1 MKCFCIIFLIVSSSV
16 FGQSIERQLYVRY
29 FKPLYPYEPA
39 VVREQH
45 MEELSEWRTDQWQH
59 DTLIKR
65 TKFAQFRADG
75 RPTFYALR
83 QPYGGDSLI
92 HTFQYDSLNNLV
104 EYKMWSSHNVS
115 HRGTKYNT
123 HYVFSYTG
131 NRLQKVQLYAYDESW
146 SSERMVYSD
155 TLTYSPD
162 LKYVTIN
169 NGKSVTKLQA
179 IGALLGRFQAVDKE
193 ELWKTKCQYADTSL
207 RILQRFYQ
215 IACLDEVLKAG
226 LNQQHI
232 LYQFNALNSGKLVYN
247 EADFSKQTVGFYLD
261 TVKKELY
268 SKSVT
273 SMSEPTSLADRFTH
287 TATLSHFTPSLQ
299 LDYTITTREVSRG
312 NYEYNGYNEYSI
324 DSIQSFY
331 TYTPFG
337 WQQQRTEYHYPTHL
351 MQLQTNGTVSE
362 KSSYMPNYV
371 LKEWVEWKR
380 RE

>member
-1 MKCFCIIFLIVSSSV
+1 MKYFFILFLLVSSSV
-16 FGQSIERQLYVRY
+16 FGQSIERQLYTRY
-29 FKPLYPYEPA
+29 FKALFPYEPA
-39 VVREQH
+39 MVREQKL
-45 MEELSEWRTDQWQH
+45 EEITEWRTDQWQH
-59 DTLIKR
+59 VTLTKR
-65 TKFAQFRADG
+65 TKLALFRADG
-75 RPTFYALR
+75 RPTFYAER
-83 QPYGGDSLI
+83 QPFGGDSLI
-92 HTFQYDSLNNLV
+92 STYSYDSLNNLV
-104 EYKMWSSHNVS
+104 EYKSWSSHNVS
-115 HRGTKYNT
+115 QQGTKYNT
-123 HYVFSYTG
+123 HYVFTYSG
-131 NRLQKVQLYAYDESW
+131 NRLQKVLLYAYDESW
-146 SSERMVYSD
+146 SSKRLVYAH

-162 LKYVTIN
+162 LKHVTIN
-169 NGKSVTKLQA
+169 NGKTVTTLQE
-179 IGALLGRFQAVDKE
+179 IGDWSKKVQAVDKE
-193 ELWKTKCQYADTSL
+193 ELWKTNCQYADTSL
-207 RILQRFYQ
+207 RVLQRFYQ

-232 LYQFNALNSGKLVYN
+232 LYQFNVQNSGKLVYN

-261 TVKKELY
+261 TVKKELF

-287 TATLSHFTPSLQ
+287 TATLSHFSPSLQ

-337 WQQQRTEYHYPTHL
+337 WQQQRIEYHYPTHQ
-351 MQLQTNGTVSE
+351 MQLQTNGTESE

-371 LKEWVEWKR
+371 LKEWMEWKR